1 MIITIS
7 KDDGQIV
14 YDTILIEDD
23 EARGNAN
30 MSISKIGTLNVL
42 VEALNFAS
50 QTHQNNLE
58 ILLQNNEESLVV
70 GDDEVEVEVEEED
83 SSDS

>member
-7 KDDGQIV
+7 KDDGQVV

-50 QTHQNNLE
+50 HTHQNNLE

>member
-7 KDDGQIV
+7 KDDGQVV

>member
-7 KDDGQIV
+7 KDDGQVV

-70 GDDEVEVEVEEED
+70 GDDEVEEED